1 MPSFLHSSDIKMT
14 EAAASSVY
22 DSDEEPPFEE
32 ASAKFVWRLDPAES
46 HSDFIIEIDSSPSER
61 TQDSVQ
67 LDRYHVH
74 KSALA
79 LGPRRSGYF
88 AKLLQGVFSET
99 SRGVCRILLDPVAA
113 KAFPA
118 LLDFLYGAPQLECST
133 ESATALH
140 FMGQYFEIRRLRWQ
154 ARQFWMTD
162 LCLENC
168 ATYYQHAVLF
178 GDERVLR
185 RIQITLGS
193 EKLLNVSLESHL
205 LKVIDPS
212 FLLTILQTADLVVA
226 DSTTL
231 SSHTSKLIARV
242 LEQCV
247 ALDDEDEE
255 DSNEKDDHERSCV
268 SAELFLQLTDRSYL
282 PEIHVTAA
290 LKLLQLER
298 KIVNPPGDT
307 LTSLQQRCLQSLGKD
322 WQLVPL
328 QSGFMDTLRRV
339 STPILLTELLSHA
352 FTHAKEMVSLQK
364 AKIVAISTQNST
376 LTMSL
381 QGKEEDIERLE
392 SSLRR
397 KLISAQKWRASYEAS
412 ELRIR
417 ELEDEIK
424 RFRPLPK
431 SEYQI
436 GEGLSENAPNGI
448 SGSRDSIR
456 FMLRRR
462 GSDEVGPSSDH
473 PLYYYAHD
481 S

>member
-1 MPSFLHSSDIKMT
+1 MPPLLQSFDTKMT
-14 EAAASSVY
+14 EAQASSVY
-22 DSDEEPPFEE
+22 DSDEEPPPEE

-46 HSDFIIEIDSSPSER
+46 HSDFIIEIDSSPTER
-61 TQDSVQ
+61 TQDSIEV
-67 LDRYHVH
+67 DRYHVH
-74 KSALA
+74 KSILA
-79 LGPRRSGYF
+79 LGPRKSGYF

-118 LLDFLYGAPQLECST
+118 LLDFLYGASQLECST

-154 ARQFWMTD
+154 ARQFWMKD

-193 EKLLNVSLESHL
+193 EQLLDISLESNL
-205 LKVIDPS
+205 LKVIDPN

-242 LEQCV
+242 LDQCV
-247 ALDDEDEE
+247 NVEDEDKET
-255 DSNEKDDHERSCV
+255 SNEKDDHERSCV
-268 SAELFLQLTDRSYL
+268 KAELFLQLTDRSYL
-282 PEIHVTAA
+282 PEIDVTAA
-290 LKLLQLER
+290 LKLLQQER

-307 LTSLQQRCLQSLGKD
+307 LTSLQQRCLQSMAKD
-322 WQLVPL
+322 WRRVPL
-328 QSGFMDTLRRV
+328 QSAFMNTLRRV
-339 STPILLTELLSHA
+339 STPILLTELLA
-352 FTHAKEMVSLQK
+352 YCLTHAKEMVSLQK
-364 AKIVAISTQNST
+364 AKIVATTAQNSN

-381 QGKEEDIERLE
+381 QGKEADIERLE

-397 KLISAQKWRASYEAS
+397 QLISAQKWRASYEAS

-417 ELEDEIK
+417 ELEDELK

-436 GEGLSENAPNGI
+436 GEGFSEIAPNG
-448 SGSRDSIR
+448 
-456 FMLRRR
+456 
-462 GSDEVGPSSDH
+462 V
-473 PLYYYAHD
+473 
-481 S
+481 